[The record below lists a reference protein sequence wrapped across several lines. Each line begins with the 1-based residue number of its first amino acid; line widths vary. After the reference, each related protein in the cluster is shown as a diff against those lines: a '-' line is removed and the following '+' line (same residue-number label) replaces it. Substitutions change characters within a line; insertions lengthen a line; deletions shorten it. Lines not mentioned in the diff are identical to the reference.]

1 MNTTKTTAGT
11 AMAVGKAD
19 KGKAVAATV
28 VGTALEVFDFSS
40 YSFFSV
46 TIGKLF
52 FPTHDPVLSLLLAA
66 LHSASASSYGRLA
79 ALSWVFMYGDRV
91 GRKQALSLNHANG
104 ARNCHRRMCAYVPT
118 DWRRRYDPA
127 CGGSPYPGLRAW
139 RRNGNGRNVSLRV
152 CSGKLSW
159 SLRQLYPIEHWFCLT
174 CRGRR
179 WRFHFFRTE
188 PGSAGIL
195 GLAHPLRA
203 GLLIGPV
210 GWFIRRGLDETPIF
224 KHTAKSNTPLR
235 EVIRDYPRQTFST
248 ISLVILWT
256 VCTYVLLYYYMPAF
270 VVKSLG
276 LPQGLGFRA
285 GIIGGTVILVAS
297 PMFGWLSDRIGRR
310 FIVASSALLIG
321 VLAFPMFA
329 YIVRNPSLTSLV
341 LFQFVFGVLISAYTA
356 PILAFFA
363 EMFPS
368 RVCSTGLSLAY
379 NIAVTIFGGFATFGL
394 LRSYRLVRQQVGTGR
409 ICRLRCIA
417 ELTWRGGLPQ
427 TRGRLLTQLGPC
439 AATQILAAW
448 KPVEA
453 GIFGFGVS
461 HF

>member
-1 MNTTKTTAGT
+1 MNTTKTTANMAT
-11 AMAVGKAD
+11 AFRKAD

-28 VGTALEVFDFSS
+28 IGTALEVFDFSS

-66 LHSASASSYGRLA
+66 LTFGVGFFVRPLGGIV
-79 ALSWVFMYGDRV
+79 LGIYGDRV
-91 GRKQALSLNHANG
+91 GRKQALSLSIMLMALGIAIVACAPTYQQIGVGATILLVVGRLIQGFAHGGEMGTAATFLSEYAPANSRGLYASYIQSSIGFAVLAG
-104 ARNCHRRMCAYVPT
+104 AGVGVFISSELSQEALESWG
-118 DWRRRYDPA
+118 WRIPFA
-127 CGGSPYPGLRAW
+127 L
-139 RRNGNGRNVSLRV
+139 
-152 CSGKLSW
+152 
-159 SLRQLYPIEHWFCLT
+159 
-174 CRGRR
+174 
-179 WRFHFFRTE
+179 
-188 PGSAGIL
+188 
-195 GLAHPLRA
+195 

-210 GWFIRRGLDETPIF
+210 GWFIRRGLDETPTF

-256 VCTYVLLYYYMPAF
+256 VCTYVLLYYMPTF

-285 GIIGGTVILVAS
+285 GLIGGAVILVAS

-329 YIVRNPSLTSLV
+329 YIVRSPSLTSLV
-341 LFQFVFGVLISAYTA
+341 LFQLVFGVLISAYTA
-356 PILAFFA
+356 PILAVFA

-368 RVCSTGLSLAY
+368 RVRSTGLSLAY
-379 NIAVTIFGGFATFGL
+379 NVAVTIFGGFATFVITL
-394 LRSYRLVRQQVGTGR
+394 L
-409 ICRLRCIA
+409 IA
-417 ELTWRGGLPQ
+417 WSGSKLAPAGYVAFAA
-427 TRGRLLTQLGPC
+427 LLSFLGAVVYP
-439 AATQILAAW
+439 
-448 KPVEA
+448 KPLDD
-453 GIFGFGVS
+453 F
-461 HF
+461 